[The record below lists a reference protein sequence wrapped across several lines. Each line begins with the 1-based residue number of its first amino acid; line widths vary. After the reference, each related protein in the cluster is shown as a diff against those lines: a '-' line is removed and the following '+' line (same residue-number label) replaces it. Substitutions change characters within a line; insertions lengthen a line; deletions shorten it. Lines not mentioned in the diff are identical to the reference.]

1 MKEPQRANLFD
12 HLAELRT
19 RIIRSAL
26 YAMAGMILVWVLYDP
41 IYRLAAAPILRAVDK
56 IHGEIQVTA
65 FMEGF
70 LIRAQISLVG
80 GLILTM
86 PFIYWE
92 LWAFVSPA
100 LTRSERRVM
109 APLVPVSGLL
119 FLGGVALAYLMTE
132 PSIVWMASMNPPET
146 VARYRLNE
154 NLLLILKFYLAF
166 GLAFQLPLVLVLLAA
181 LGVIDSQLMTKRWRE
196 ASVGIFII
204 AAVITPTWDP
214 VTMTVC
220 ALPMVV
226 LYLGTIWVVKIIER
240 RRARRESEETD
251 EEKERD
257 EEGLD

>member
-1 MKEPQRANLFD
+1 MTEPKRANLID

-26 YAMAGMILVWVLYDP
+26 YATAGMILVWVGYDP
-41 IYRLAAAPILRAVDK
+41 IYRFAAAPILRAVHR

-70 LIRAQISLVG
+70 LVRAQISLVG
-80 GLILTM
+80 GLILAL

-100 LTRSERRVM
+100 LTRSERRM
-109 APLVPVSGLL
+109 LAPLVPVSGLL
-119 FLGGVALAYLMTE
+119 FLAGVTLAYLMTE

-146 VARYRLNE
+146 VPRYRLNE

-181 LGVIDSQLMTKRWRE
+181 LGVIDSKLMTRRWRE

-214 VTMTVC
+214 ITMTVC
-220 ALPMVV
+220 ALPMVG

-240 RRARRESEETD
+240 RRERRESEEEQSADDAD
-251 EEKERD
+251 E
-257 EEGLD
+257 LD